1 MQSRQCDI
9 FSNRHLFLP
18 DHEPLFMVRFLFY
31 FSPNAAAA
39 THVILYG
46 HLRQR
51 QSDCHC
57 ESPLERVTAKPGG
70 MYRKTNTESPYS
82 FLKHIQTDCHC
93 ESPLERGT
101 AKPGGMYRKPNT
113 ESPYSF
119 LKHRQTDCHRESP
132 LERGT
137 AKPGGMYRK
146 PNTESPYNKRT
157 ITIYAGSASVIHT
170 PPLSWHPFR
179 KGTLPP

>member
-113 ESPYSF
+113 ESPY
-119 LKHRQTDCHRESP
+119 
-132 LERGT
+132 
-137 AKPGGMYRK
+137 
-146 PNTESPYNKRT
+146 NKRT
-157 ITIYAGSASVIHT
+157 ITMYAGSASVIHT
-170 PPLSWHPFR
+170 PPLPWHPFR